1 VKLYAISRDSAWSHR
16 AWAQVLDLDFPLI
29 SDWNADATRAF
40 GVESEYRGMRDI
52 SRRSAFLVG
61 ADGIIR
67 GTWEYGPDELPDFDV
82 LLEAARSAS

>member
-1 VKLYAISRDSAWSHR
+1 MRLFAISRDSAWSHR
-16 AWAQVLDLDFPLI
+16 AWAQVLDLDFPLV

-40 GVESEYRGMRDI
+40 GVESEHRGMRDI
-52 SRRSAFLVG
+52 SRRTAFLVG

-67 GTWEYGPDELPDFDV
+67 GAWEYRPDEVPDFDV